1 MLHPVIATELVRQRQ
16 ATLDAEARHQRL
28 VRQALS
34 RAGADPDSGGFVL
47 TARTFV
53 RHFRAQ
59 VTRAT

>member
-34 RAGADPDSGGFVL
+34 RVVQIL
-47 TARTFV
+47 TAADSSS
-53 RHFRAQ
+53 RHGRLC
-59 VTRAT
+59 ATSALR

>member
-1 MLHPVIATELVRQRQ
+1 MLHPVIATELVGQRQ
-16 ATLDAEARHQRL
+16 ATLDAEARHHRL

-34 RAGADPDSGGFVL
+34 QAGADPDSGGFVL

-53 RHFRAQ
+53 RHFRAL

>member
-16 ATLDAEARHQRL
+16 ATLDAEARHHRL

-34 RAGADPDSGGFVL
+34 RAGADPDGVV

-53 RHFRAQ
+53 RHFRAL